1 MKESRERVQRDSRT
15 VTNIIARLNINTR
28 KFAMN
33 ISMYN
38 ASVAVMIRMLG
49 NLEAILGK
57 AIAHAAARKIDDAAF
72 VEARLF
78 PDMFSFARQ
87 IRVATD
93 VAKGAGARL
102 AGIDIPKFDDNEKTL
117 PELKA
122 RIRKAIDFLKKL
134 TPAQIDGSADRPIT
148 LTVAGNTLN
157 FKGVD
162 YLLHWA
168 LPNFYF
174 HVVTAYNLLR
184 HNGVEIGK
192 MDFVGK
198 VQ

>member
-1 MKESRERVQRDSRT
+1 
-15 VTNIIARLNINTR
+15 
-28 KFAMN
+28 MN

-38 ASVAVMIRMLG
+38 ASIPAMIRTLG
-49 NLEAILGK
+49 NLDTLLDK

-78 PDMFSFARQ
+78 PDMFTFARQ

-93 VAKGAGARL
+93 MAKGAGARL
-102 AGIDIPKFDDNEKTL
+102 AGIDIPKFEDNEKTL

-122 RIRKAIDFLKKL
+122 RVRKAMDFLKTL
-134 TPAQIDGSADRPIT
+134 TAAQIDGTEDKAIT
-148 LTVAGNTLN
+148 LTAGPNTFN
-157 FKGVD
+157 FKGLD
-162 YLLHWA
+162 YLNAWV

-174 HVVTAYNLLR
+174 HVATAYNLLR
-184 HNGVEIGK
+184 HGGVEIGK
-192 MDFVGK
+192 MDFLGK

>member
-1 MKESRERVQRDSRT
+1 
-15 VTNIIARLNINTR
+15 
-28 KFAMN
+28 MN

-38 ASVAVMIRMLG
+38 ASIPVMIKSLG
-49 NLEAILGK
+49 NLETILDK

-78 PDMFSFARQ
+78 PDMFTFALQ

-93 VAKGAGARL
+93 MSKGAGARL
-102 AGIDIPKFDDNEKTL
+102 AGVDIPKFEDNEKTL

-122 RIRKAIDFLKKL
+122 RLRKAIDFLQTL
-134 TPAQIDGSADRPIT
+134 TPAQIDGSEEKAIT
-148 LTVAGNTLN
+148 LTVGSNTFN
-157 FKGVD
+157 FKGLD
-162 YLLHWA
+162 YLQSWV

-174 HVVTAYNLLR
+174 HVATAYNLLR
-184 HNGVEIGK
+184 HGGVEIGK
-192 MDFVGK
+192 MDFLGK